1 MPCLLLLLHCDIV
14 ESGLGAFGWAVAC
27 IGHTVACSGRVTC
40 ETDYQEPTHELINA
54 VFVMSHNLRSFCNVK
69 ESWCLSFQVSPA
81 LVPNVRALVTASA
94 DILADICYT
103 RQRKARQV
111 LGECSFTMRPLR
123 EKGYRCEHRSRI

>member
-1 MPCLLLLLHCDIV
+1 MSKRAGACHFKLVLHC
-14 ESGLGAFGWAVAC
+14 
-27 IGHTVACSGRVTC
+27 
-40 ETDYQEPTHELINA
+40 
-54 VFVMSHNLRSFCNVK
+54 
-69 ESWCLSFQVSPA
+69 
-81 LVPNVRALVTASA
+81 PNVRALVTASA